1 MPEVASVSSHFTSM
15 ADERPPPVD
24 AIESPWSDGQT
35 AAWLHQAGG
44 TVTLVE
50 GMTFCVSAA
59 SGDIEPS
66 APMGLFVLDTRVLSR
81 LRLIVDGESP
91 RGLGSIPTGPVSAA
105 FVASCEP
112 PVGRSERLVV
122 VRRRRLGQGLRETTE
137 IQNTGLAER
146 TVSVQLWVEVDFA
159 DVFEVK
165 TRRLVSRSVTPE
177 WKGGRSSYVHP
188 GHQSAVRLDVHPAPT
203 STVGPVAE
211 WMAEIPAGGTWTLSV
226 HVRPEPQ
233 SPLEDPD
240 LLDRWS
246 LREPPAVH
254 HRQWRRT
261 APTLRSSNE
270 DLDAVFAQSVEDLG
284 TLRVFDPD
292 HPDRWVVAA
301 GAPWYMTLF
310 GRDSLLTAWM
320 TLPYAPNLARGV
332 LDTLADH
339 QGAAFVDDT
348 EEEPGRILHEV
359 RFGGLGASSFSRGRR
374 YYGTADATP
383 LFVMLT
389 AEAARWG
396 LDERV
401 IAQLLPHVD
410 RALEWMRGA
419 GDPDR
424 DGWIEYQRKTPAG
437 LANQGWR
444 DSWDGVRYRDGSV
457 AEAPIALAD
466 VQAYAFAALEGRA
479 YLARLMKGEAAAAP
493 FEQAARELKERFTE
507 TFWLPDAGWYAVGID
522 AAKAPI
528 DSLTSS
534 LGHLLWCGIVED
546 ELVDQVAGHLTANDL
561 FTGWGVRTL
570 AASMGGYDPL
580 SYHCG
585 SVWPHDTA
593 IAIAGLARY
602 GRRSEAHLLTR
613 GLIELGGMRDGRLPE
628 LIAGFS
634 RADLPL
640 PVDYPSSCAPQ
651 AWSAAAPLLA
661 LRSMLDL
668 TPSRVDG
675 SVRADGWVP
684 DVGGHLELRGIH
696 AGRQRRVDVVCTAE
710 GAWVGPHR

>member
-1 MPEVASVSSHFTSM
+1 
-15 ADERPPPVD
+15 
-24 AIESPWSDGQT
+24 
-35 AAWLHQAGG
+35 
-44 TVTLVE
+44 
-50 GMTFCVSAA
+50 
-59 SGDIEPS
+59 
-66 APMGLFVLDTRVLSR
+66 MGLFVLDTRVLSR
-81 LRLIVDGESP
+81 LRLMVDGELP
-91 RGLGSIPTGPVSAA
+91 RSLGSLPTGPVSAA

-112 PVGRSERLVV
+112 TVGRSERLVV
-122 VRRRRLGQGLRETTE
+122 VRRRRLGQGLRETAE
-137 IQNTGLAER
+137 IQNTGLGPR
-146 TVSVQLWVEVDFA
+146 TVSVQLSVEVDFA

-165 TRRLVSRSVTPE
+165 EGRPPSPFVTPQ
-177 WKGGRSSYVHP
+177 WKGGRSRYVHP
-188 GHQSAVRLDVHPAPT
+188 GHAPVRLDVHPTPT
-203 STVGPVAE
+203 STTGPLVE
-211 WMAEIPAGGTWTLSV
+211 WTATIPAGGTWTLSV

-233 SPLEDPD
+233 STLDDPA

-261 APTLRSSNE
+261 APTLHSSNE
-270 DLDAVFAQSVEDLG
+270 DLDAVFAQSVQDLG

-292 HPDRWVVAA
+292 HPDRLVVAA

-320 TLPYAPNLARGV
+320 TLPFAPNLARGV
-332 LDTLADH
+332 LDTLAEH
-339 QGAAFVDDT
+339 QGVDFVDDT

-359 RFGGLGASSFSRGRR
+359 RFGGLGASSFSRARR

-383 LFVMLT
+383 LFVMLI

-396 LDERV
+396 LDERA
-401 IAQLLPHVD
+401 IARLLPHVD
-410 RALEWMRGA
+410 RAIGWMRGA

-444 DSWDGVRYRDGSV
+444 DSWDGVRYRNGSV

-466 VQAYAFAALEGRA
+466 VQAYAYAALEGRA
-479 YLARLMKGEAAAAP
+479 YLARLMEGDAAAAP
-493 FEQAARELKERFTE
+493 FEHAARELKDRFTE
-507 TFWLPDAGWYAVGID
+507 SFWLSEPGWYAVGLD
-522 AAKAPI
+522 AAKNPI

-546 ELVDQVAGHLTANDL
+546 EFVDQVAEHLIGKDL

-602 GRRSEAHLLTR
+602 GRRAEAHLLTCS
-613 GLIELGGMRDGRLPE
+613 LLELGGARDGRLPE

-634 RADLPL
+634 RADLPF
-640 PVDYPSSCAPQ
+640 PVDYPSSCSPQ

-668 TPSRVDG
+668 TPRRADG
-675 SVRADGWVP
+675 SVAAAAWVP
-684 DVGGHLELRGIH
+684 DVDGHLELRGMH
-696 AGRQRRVDVVCTAE
+696 VGRERRFDVVCGGE
-710 GAWVGPHR
+710 GVWVGPHQRSP